1 MKLYILFIL
10 LICIDY
16 AFLDCKLSSDGMK
29 VEKSVCLGRK
39 VGDNETPE
47 EATHT
52 PDTCCL
58 ISTSGTIGGQTID
71 KSYCAALEKGK
82 ASDFEKENNEKYG
95 SLGTTKIECE
105 DSSVSS
111 DSEKSSNSSK
121 SDSPFIRFEF
131 ISFLFLLL

>member
-1 MKLYILFIL
+1 MKLYILIIL

-16 AFLDCKLSSDGMK
+16 AFLDCQLSSDGMN

-47 EATHT
+47 VATHT

-58 ISTSGTIGGQTID
+58 ISTSGTVSGQTIN
-71 KSYCAALEKGK
+71 KSYCAALEKAK

-95 SLGTTKIECE
+95 SLGTTKVECE
-105 DSSVSS
+105 DSSAAT
-111 DSEKSSNSSK
+111 KSSNSSE
-121 SDSPFIRFEF
+121 SDSPFIRFGL